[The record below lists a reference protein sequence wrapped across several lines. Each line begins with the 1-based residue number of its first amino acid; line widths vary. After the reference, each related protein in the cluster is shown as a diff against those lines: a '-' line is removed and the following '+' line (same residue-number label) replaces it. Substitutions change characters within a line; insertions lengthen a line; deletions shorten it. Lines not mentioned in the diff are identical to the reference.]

1 MDYTKSLQNNLST
14 SNDIFFAGAITKG
27 VGAEPE
33 DFNPD
38 ASESLHSDDQ
48 SISWV
53 AEAQI
58 NSVEK
63 PGYPAETATDS
74 KLSHGQEQ
82 LAVITSTTSEN
93 YSGNTYGGRLEENGI
108 VTKNEYDGLKIV
120 GDKIDTEVIKKA
132 ENIEKKMLDN
142 NDAAGYVDAIRDEN
156 FGLSPI
162 IMSNSFEDNSGWNDQ
177 GKTSGKTIQFPG
189 AGSVSRNV
197 SGRKAA

>member
-1 MDYTKSLQNNLST
+1 MDYAKSLQNNLST

-53 AEAQI
+53 AESQI

-74 KLSHGQEQ
+74 KISHGPEQ
-82 LAVITSTTSEN
+82 LAVRYRHQKLI
-93 YSGNTYGGRLEENGI
+93 
-108 VTKNEYDGLKIV
+108 
-120 GDKIDTEVIKKA
+120 
-132 ENIEKKMLDN
+132 
-142 NDAAGYVDAIRDEN
+142 
-156 FGLSPI
+156 
-162 IMSNSFEDNSGWNDQ
+162 
-177 GKTSGKTIQFPG
+177 
-189 AGSVSRNV
+189 
-197 SGRKAA
+197 